1 MASQLHLK
9 TGFFPL
15 GESFK
20 WLDMSRFPGVSISD
34 RYIYGHVPIGLKNKD
49 TTKFWNLWDRTWGEV
64 AVQQDG
70 CGEDHVIRHLEK
82 GTVKTVI
89 MTDVRVTESNSNHSG
104 DKRLPSLHTG
114 KCKGTEEKA
123 NTPAVKR
130 VSRGP
135 YSNT

>member
-1 MASQLHLK
+1 MV
-9 TGFFPL
+9 GYEPFP
-15 GESFK
+15 S
-20 WLDMSRFPGVSISD
+20 SN
-34 RYIYGHVPIGLKNKD
+34 RYIYDHVSIGLKNKD
-49 TTKFWNLWDRTWGEV
+49 TTKFWNLWDRTWDEV